1 MARIARRTVAASAAI
16 LISGIALTACAG
28 SADPAESAGESTVKV
43 GYLEIADTAS
53 FFLADDQG
61 YFEDNGIKIEGTVF
75 SAGAAVMTGLQSG
88 DLDVGFVAVL
98 SALQATEQ
106 GVEGQCLSG
115 SQKQPSPDST
125 TQLMVAPGEADKVTS
140 GKDLEGKNVAVNSLG
155 NIMQLQA
162 SEWIEETGGDPSTVN
177 WVVMGFAD
185 MPAALDSGSVDAA
198 TVVEPAITLGTKA
211 GIPVLDPRPGD
222 AGGYADVVGSCWF
235 ALNSWIEAH
244 EEEATAFA
252 TGIQQG
258 AEFFD
263 EDPEYL
269 RSILPDWT
277 GTTPELASEI
287 ILPVMSA
294 ALTADEVEV
303 WQTGGL
309 KFGLLKNE
317 IDPSTLIFAGNP
329 ANG

>member
-1 MARIARRTVAASAAI
+1 VARNPRRAVAASAAV
-16 LISGIALTACAG
+16 LITGLALTACSGA
-28 SADPAESAGESTVKV
+28 AAPAESTGDPTVKV
-43 GYLEIADTAS
+43 GYLQIADLAS
-53 FFLADDQG
+53 FFLAEDQG
-61 YFEDNGIKIEGTVF
+61 FFEENGIDVDATVF
-75 SAGAAVMTGLQSG
+75 SAGTAVMAGLQSG

-106 GVEGQCLSG
+106 GVDGQCLVG
-115 SQKQPSPDST
+115 SQGQPSPDST
-125 TQLMVAPGEADKVTS
+125 TQLMVAPGKADQITS

-177 WVVMGFAD
+177 WIVMGFAD
-185 MPAALDSGSVDAA
+185 MPAALDNGSVDAA
-198 TVVEPAITLGTKA
+198 MVVEPAITLGAKA
-211 GIPVLDPRPGD
+211 GIPVLDPRPGE

-235 ALNSWIEAH
+235 ALDSWIETH
-244 EEEATAFA
+244 EDEAIAFA

-258 AEFFD
+258 AEYFD

-269 RSILPDWT
+269 RSLLPEWT

-287 ILPVMSA
+287 ILPVTSA
-294 ALTADEVEV
+294 AITTNDVAV

-317 IDPSTLIFAGNP
+317 IEPSTLIFAGNP